1 MLYAIINQVSH
12 VLTILI
18 NSGTFLHAKE
28 EVGNLCTFTPDNGR
42 EDAVKV
48 LKVYLSETCS
58 DATVEEN
65 YLWVVHIGILNKDV
79 ARVKVT
85 VNKVVNKKLQRARE
99 GGRERGM
106 GERERKRVFI
116 IRMLLTIIIIN
127 FTKPTISK
135 TTSTPILASSFCSF
149 PPGLLR
155 YSEICAPD

>member
-1 MLYAIINQVSH
+1 MLYAIIDQVSH

-28 EVGNLCTFTPDNGR
+28 EVGNLCTFTPDDGC

-99 GGRERGM
+99 GGRERERDGGE
-106 GERERKRVFI
+106 GERKSERI
-116 IRMLLTIIIIN
+116 IHHQDATHN
-127 FTKPTISK
+127 N
-135 TTSTPILASSFCSF
+135 
-149 PPGLLR
+149 
-155 YSEICAPD
+155 YY